1 MTNSVTLE
9 FPEQWTTA
17 TIGTTSPLSTP
28 KIAPIFL
35 AVSDP
40 PGTHKFTAAPST
52 AAAAYPSQPEYP
64 QAPQFAPGRK
74 FRCYRKA
81 YPGDTPYNQDNNN
94 WENDSIHGK
103 SPTLNIDEI
112 KRTSLLPLQKIP

>member
-64 QAPQFAPGRK
+64 QAPQFAPGRTSRTWETRSSVFTAK
-74 FRCYRKA
+74 NLDATARH
-81 YPGDTPYNQDNNN
+81 TP
-94 WENDSIHGK
+94 EIHPIIRTTIIGK
-103 SPTLNIDEI
+103 MIVFMAN
-112 KRTSLLPLQKIP
+112 LLPSI